1 MMLKERMIMRVTEH
15 MLIEEIEFWQSM
27 IESQQDSQSEQ
38 TAERMNNARDLA
50 ERKLLMIQKEPAL
63 IGDGFYFTDLKPC

>member
-1 MMLKERMIMRVTEH
+1 MRITEH

-27 IESQQDSQSEQ
+27 IESQQENQSEQ

-50 ERKLLMIQKEPAL
+50 ERKLLMIQEKPSL
-63 IGDGFYFTDLKPC
+63 IRDGFYFTDLKPC